1 MLDAMRPD
9 ESPYVQQHTP
19 GTTPPK
25 NADAFSRALKVTTHS
40 FLLKKA
46 GRSGGG
52 VSGLVGEVLRGGG

>member
-46 GRSGGG
+46 GRSGGD
-52 VSGLVGEVLRGGG
+52 